1 MYTLKCLIFVQLSNF
16 MVDEISHFH
25 VKYMFCLKDFTGLF
39 GNPLWRAPKNP
50 KLKNKI
56 VNQVLIM
63 KELSGVNFIKIG
75 DTWWIGICLTLS

>member
-1 MYTLKCLIFVQLSNF
+1 MHHIYTLKCLIFVQLSKLV
-16 MVDEISHFH
+16 VDEIGHFR
-25 VKYMFCLKDFTGLF
+25 VKYMFYLRDFTGLY

-56 VNQVLIM
+56 VNQVFIM

-75 DTWWIGICLTLS
+75 DT